1 MTNQILLNFDREI
14 NSWAAQGSILGFLNR
29 SKIKEFY
36 KINGLKI
43 DTLYK
48 KIETIRRKYLVYEMI
63 DGKERVKFS
72 KPSIIET
79 GSKLFGTKKST
90 EETPKPLF
98 LPGMKEEDMQIELNE
113 LLNTQITINF

>member
-1 MTNQILLNFDREI
+1 MTNQNLLNFDREI

-36 KINGLKI
+36 KINGLKLN
-43 DTLYK
+43 TLYK
-48 KIETIRRKYLVYEMI
+48 KIETIQRKYLVYETI
-63 DGKERVKFS
+63 DGKELVKFS
-72 KPSIIET
+72 KPSIIQT
-79 GSKLFGTKKST
+79 GSKLLGMKQP
-90 EETPKPLF
+90 EQETPKPLF

>member
-1 MTNQILLNFDREI
+1 MTNQNLLNFDREI

-36 KINGLKI
+36 KINGLKLN
-43 DTLYK
+43 TLYK
-48 KIETIRRKYLVYEMI
+48 KIETIQRKYLVYETI

-72 KPSIIET
+72 KPSIIQI
-79 GSKLFGTKKST
+79 GTKQP
-90 EETPKPLF
+90 EQETPKPLF